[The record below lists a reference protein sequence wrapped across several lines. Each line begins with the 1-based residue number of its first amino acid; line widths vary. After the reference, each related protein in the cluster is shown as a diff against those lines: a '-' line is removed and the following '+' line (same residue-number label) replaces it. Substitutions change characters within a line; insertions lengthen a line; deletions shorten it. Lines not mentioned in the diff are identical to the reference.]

1 MHFDV
6 CFCVNVDYF
15 YCPNFWAIK
24 LEVLLRSTATIEFN
38 CYFQLQQR
46 PALLESTA
54 KAGDAVLCF
63 CKTRQRSS
71 NSGWWTN
78 AECSSCGETV
88 TICSQALGTTKT
100 LSRRLLGTA
109 GALAST
115 KRMCVLTFKL
125 WLGDLSPVQGKG
137 ASWDETCPR
146 SGSRATYRLEMANL
160 TLERNAYHEL
170 TVSTSLH
177 KFFSNREICKP

>member
-6 CFCVNVDYF
+6 CFCVNDDYF
-15 YCPNFWAIK
+15 YCPNFWALK
-24 LEVLLRSTATIEFN
+24 LEVLLCSTASIEFN
-38 CYFQLQQR
+38 CYFQWQQR
-46 PALLESTA
+46 PLLLESTA
-54 KAGDAVLCF
+54 KAGDAVLRF

-78 AECSSCGETV
+78 AVCSSCGETV

-125 WLGDLSPVQGKG
+125 WLGCFFGWDLSLL
-137 ASWDETCPR
+137 
-146 SGSRATYRLEMANL
+146 RLESYIPSWNG
-160 TLERNAYHEL
+160 
-170 TVSTSLH
+170 
-177 KFFSNREICKP
+177 KPHPGKKCIPRADCFNFPPQVFLK